1 MLFSELYSVIK
12 SQDEIWF
19 DPILDVDTKLF
30 IDPFLL
36 LVLQKN
42 TLKMHILK

>member
-36 LVLQKN
+36 FSSSEEHF
-42 TLKMHILK
+42 KMHILK